1 MLEEQPTTE
10 YTHGSD
16 VFPHEIVTR
25 QRVPAGRALAVMLL
39 TLVLTLFLDADGL
52 VRTAER
58 QHLGWSR
65 TAALAIMH
73 PIQDVS
79 QTFGLTLP
87 RHWLAEA
94 TGHQDSTHIT
104 STAGVKIASPTTTPQ
119 TVPGATTTTSTLPA
133 YRVPT
138 SSKPL
143 RVLVAGDSLSGQL
156 GPAMGDV
163 LGGKP
168 ATVLTDEHV
177 GTGLAR
183 PDVVDWPSELK
194 FDMSHDHPEVV
205 VLIFGGN
212 DNQDLRTAT
221 GWVYISHWAE
231 WKAEYQRRVAQIMNI
246 VAQPGVTV
254 FWVGMPVMNRADLQ
268 KIVPSVN
275 HIVQTEAGARSG
287 KVTYINPNRVLGDAQ
302 GSATPSTC
310 RARAVA
316 WSRSA
321 RATACTSPVRARRG
335 SRGRCCR
342 CSRPNG
348 TSSTRRPPPRRRPT
362 RHRPTRPPR
371 RPPGP
376 SSRSGSA
383 AIPAFWV
390 DLRSPRRPKIRPK
403 TRRAGVSC
411 RSGRG
416 RASSCRRGRRTGR
429 PARRARRAGPARRG
443 ARRRPRPRGRP
454 ARRSTAGAR

>member
-10 YTHGSD
+10 YTHGPD
-16 VFPHEIVTR
+16 VFPHEVVTR

-58 QHLGWSR
+58 QQLGWSR

-119 TVPGATTTTSTLPA
+119 TVPGATTTTSTLPS

-138 SSKPL
+138 PSKPL

-231 WKAEYQRRVAQIMNI
+231 WQAEYQRRVAQIMNI
-246 VAQPGVTV
+246 VARPGVTV

-268 KIVPSVN
+268 KIVPVVN
-275 HIVQTEAGARSG
+275 HIVKTEAGARSG
-287 KVTYINPNRVLGDAQ
+287 KVTYINPNRVL
-302 GSATPSTC
+302 ATPQGRYAVYLPSPGGGQEQVREGDGVHFT
-310 RARAVA
+310 RAGA
-316 WSRSA
+316 A
-321 RATACTSPVRARRG
+321 RIAHQMLPLFEAERHLID
-335 SRGRCCR
+335 
-342 CSRPNG
+342 
-348 TSSTRRPPPRRRPT
+348 PPPTTPPPT
-362 RHRPTRPPR
+362 HPPTTTART
-371 RPPGP
+371 
-376 SSRSGSA
+376 
-383 AIPAFWV
+383 
-390 DLRSPRRPKIRPK
+390 
-403 TRRAGVSC
+403 TR
-411 RSGRG
+411 
-416 RASSCRRGRRTGR
+416 
-429 PARRARRAGPARRG
+429 
-443 ARRRPRPRGRP
+443 
-454 ARRSTAGAR
+454 